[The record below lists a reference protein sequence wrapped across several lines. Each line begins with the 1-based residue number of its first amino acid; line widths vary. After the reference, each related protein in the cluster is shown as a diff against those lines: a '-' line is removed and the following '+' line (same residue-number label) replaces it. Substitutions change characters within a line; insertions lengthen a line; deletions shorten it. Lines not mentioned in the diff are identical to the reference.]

1 MKTIK
6 IKKIWKQFDEDKV
19 IVGIHAYD
27 KHENEL
33 FSYSNEN
40 GISNNET
47 AMQLHKLI
55 ARKNTS
61 FKLSFSNSYNA
72 YFRR

>member
-1 MKTIK
+1 METKI
-6 IKKIWKQFDEDKV
+6 IKKIWKQFDENKV
-19 IVGIHAYD
+19 IIGIHAYD

-47 AMQLHKLI
+47 AMQLQKLI
-55 ARKNTS
+55 TRKNSS